1 MTDRNYRN
9 VHGKAVAGVIILIV
23 GMFIFTDRRSSN
35 ELSTLGFGIVCSI
48 ILVDL
53 IWISAIKR
61 LNDHRKDS
69 QEVITLGDDLN
80 FILRSC
86 AD

>member
-1 MTDRNYRN
+1 MTDRTYRN
-9 VHGKAVAGVIILIV
+9 VHGKAVAGLVILLA
-23 GMFIFTDRRSSN
+23 GAFLFIDSNNGSGIAFGVISS
-35 ELSTLGFGIVCSI
+35 V

-53 IWISAIKR
+53 IFLAAIKK

-69 QEVITLGDDLN
+69 QEVITLGADLN
-80 FILRSC
+80 FILQSC